1 MAVGV
6 PLMVRFPEN
15 AAVTP
20 AGKPVALTI
29 AVAPGVVWVMVSG
42 VLTHKVLVPD
52 AAPTVLDAATVM
64 VPVAFTDPH
73 PINGIA

>member
-1 MAVGV
+1 
-6 PLMVRFPEN
+6 MVIKSDAH

-20 AGKPVALTI
+20 AGKPVAVKI
-29 AVAPGVVWVMVSG
+29 PVAPDVVCVILSG
-42 VLTHKVLVPD
+42 VLTHKVVVPD

-73 PINGIA
+73 PINGIE